1 MVYSARCSK
10 FTQLH
15 GQAGIVLR
23 YKQRYNFGENAL
35 TDLSFGAW
43 LKRQRKASDLTQEQ
57 LADQVGCSAIAIR
70 KIEAEER
77 RPSAQIAERLAQ
89 IFNIPKNEQKTF
101 RDFARG
107 NIASAPKDTVKD
119 IPWRAT
125 RVNLPATVTSLI
137 GRAEELALIRD
148 YLLDPN
154 IRLITLIGPPG
165 IGKTRLSLEAAR
177 TATIEFTDGVFF
189 AALAPLDDPS
199 LIPSAVIQALGYFE
213 AKSQDLFIQ
222 FTDRIGDKHIL
233 LVLDNCEHLI
243 EDIAPF
249 ASRLLSACPRLKIIA
264 TSRESLRIPGE
275 WLYYIPTL
283 NVPKESS
290 PVDVASAASF
300 PALILFAER
309 ARAVRADFMLTAENV
324 QAVIAICAK
333 LDGLPLAIELIAT
346 RIRFMSPQALL
357 ERLTDSFIFSADGM
371 RAVSA
376 RQKTLNNA
384 IGWSYSFLLAEEQ
397 KLLLSLSVFS
407 GGFTLKSVESIFSG
421 MVTGKSMA
429 DLVAS
434 LSDKSLLQRALDMRG
449 ETRFNM
455 LVTIQQFALD
465 RLRNTGDETN
475 ARNQHLIFFLDL
487 AERGDKEMRG
497 PSQVRWADL
506 LENEHDN
513 FHAALDWAVSNQKT
527 ESALRLLC
535 ALGWPWEVRSHYTEA
550 LGWLNKIRTLPDV
563 SNYPLILARTLNHI
577 GRYLW
582 TQENIHEAQSIL
594 EESRAISLKL
604 GVEGELCLAETLNW
618 LGLVVD
624 DANTTR
630 AILEEGLELNQKW
643 ENERG
648 VALSTFHMG
657 ILENH
662 LNHADTALSLLEKS
676 LALFRQFGDL
686 FFISRVSLFLGH
698 LFLKQEN
705 YDKTRHFFEEHLRI
719 DTEIQFWDGIA
730 EGWRDLGDLH
740 YQQGDLEK
748 AELYYEQG
756 RVVCREHGLIKK
768 MP

>member
-1 MVYSARCSK
+1 M
-10 FTQLH
+10 
-15 GQAGIVLR
+15 
-23 YKQRYNFGENAL
+23 

-77 RPSAQIAERLAQ
+77 RPSVQIAERLAQ
-89 IFNIPKNEQKTF
+89 IFNIPQNEQKIF
-101 RDFARG
+101 LNFARG
-107 NIASAPKDTVKD
+107 NISSAPKDSIKD
-119 IPWRAT
+119 IPWRTT
-125 RVNLPATVTSLI
+125 RVNLPATVTTLI
-137 GRAEELALIRD
+137 GRTEELALVRD
-148 YLLDPN
+148 YLLAPN

-165 IGKTRLSLEAAR
+165 IGKTRLSLETAR
-177 TATIEFTDGVFF
+177 TAAAEYTDGVFF
-189 AALAPLDDPS
+189 VALAPLDGPS
-199 LIPSAVIQALGYFE
+199 LIPSAVIQALGYVE

-222 FTDRIGDKHIL
+222 LTDRIGDKHIL

-243 EDIAPF
+243 EDIAPL
-249 ASRLLSACPRLKIIA
+249 ASRLLSACPHLKIIA

-275 WLYYIPTL
+275 WLYRISAL
-283 NVPKESS
+283 NVPKENS
-290 PVDVASAASF
+290 PVNVASAASF
-300 PALILFAER
+300 SALTLFAER
-309 ARAVRADFMLTAENV
+309 ARAVRADFMLTAENI
-324 QAVIAICAK
+324 QAVAAICAQ

-346 RIRFMSPQALL
+346 RIRLMSPQALL
-357 ERLTDSFIFSADGM
+357 ERLTDSFILSADGM

-384 IGWSYSFLLAEEQ
+384 IGWSYSFLPVEEQ
-397 KLLLSLSVFS
+397 KLFSSLSVFS
-407 GGFTLKSVESIFSG
+407 GGFTLKSVEAAFSG
-421 MVTGKSMA
+421 MFTGKLMA

-434 LSDKSLLQRALDMRG
+434 LSDKSLLQRTLDNRG

-475 ARNQHLIFFLDL
+475 ARNQHLTYFLDL
-487 AERGDKEMRG
+487 AEIGDKEMRG
-497 PSQVRWADL
+497 PSQVQWADL
-506 LENEHDN
+506 LESEHDN

-582 TQENIHEAQSIL
+582 TQENIQEAQSLL
-594 EESRAISLKL
+594 EESRAISSKL

-630 AILEEGLELNQKW
+630 SILEEGLEINQKW
-643 ENERG
+643 GNERG
-648 VALSTFHMG
+648 VALSTFHLG
-657 ILENH
+657 ILEND
-662 LNHADTALSLLEKS
+662 LNHADTALFLLEKS

-686 FFISRVSLFLGH
+686 FFISRVSLFLGY

-705 YDKTRHFFEEHLRI
+705 YDKALHFFEEHLRI

-730 EGWRDLGDLH
+730 EGWRDIGNLH
-740 YQQGDLEK
+740 RQQGDIEK
-748 AELYYEQG
+748 AEEYYEQG

-768 MP
+768 TP